1 MYSIADYG
9 AMISDKVRM
18 DAFGRALRAAVRPG
32 SVVLDIGTGTGI
44 FALLACRFGARR
56 VYAIDPEDAI
66 EVAREIAVANGCA
79 DRIEFIQ
86 AMSTRVTLPERADVI
101 ISDIGDMLPWFR
113 HHIPS
118 IIDARNRHL
127 APGAVLIPQR
137 DVAWAAVV
145 EAPDLYAKSAG
156 PWATNS
162 FGFNMEAARRIVIN
176 SWKQGRVTCES
187 LLTAPKRW
195 ATLDYNTVDDPD
207 VRARF
212 TVTVTRAGMGHGL
225 SVGFDR
231 TVSGDVYIS
240 NAPDTCETQRH
251 VVYGTVFLP
260 WLEPV
265 GLTPGD
271 VVSVELEAAL
281 VGDNYIWNWKTR
293 ISDQGRSA
301 AEKANFVQST
311 FFGVPLSLAT
321 LHKSAGGH
329 TPRLNDEGQIARFVL
344 EAMNGSWSLGEI
356 ARRVSKQFPDRF
368 DRPQDA
374 LKYVADLSRRYG

>member
-1 MYSIADYG
+1 
-9 AMISDKVRM
+9 VR
-18 DAFGRALRAAVRPG
+18 
-32 SVVLDIGTGTGI
+32 
-44 FALLACRFGARR
+44 
-56 VYAIDPEDAI
+56 
-66 EVAREIAVANGCA
+66 
-79 DRIEFIQ
+79 
-86 AMSTRVTLPERADVI
+86 
-101 ISDIGDMLPWFR
+101 
-113 HHIPS
+113 
-118 IIDARNRHL
+118 
-127 APGAVLIPQR
+127 
-137 DVAWAAVV
+137 
-145 EAPDLYAKSAG
+145 
-156 PWATNS
+156 
-162 FGFNMEAARRIVIN
+162 
-176 SWKQGRVTCES
+176 CEN
-187 LLTAPKRW
+187 LLTAPERW

-207 VRARF
+207 VRAHF
-212 TVTVTRAGMGHGL
+212 TVTVARAGMGHGL

-265 GLTPGD
+265 ALAPGD

-293 ISDQGRSA
+293 VSDRGRSA

-321 LHKSAGGH
+321 LHKISGRH
-329 TPRLNDEGQIARFVL
+329 TPRLSDEGEIARFVL